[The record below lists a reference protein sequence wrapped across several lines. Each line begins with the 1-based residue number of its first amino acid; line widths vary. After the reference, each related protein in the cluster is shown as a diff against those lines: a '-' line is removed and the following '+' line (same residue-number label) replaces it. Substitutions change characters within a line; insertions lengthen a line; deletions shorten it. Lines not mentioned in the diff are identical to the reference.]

1 MLFER
6 TCPREQ
12 AFTQKEIY
20 LRNQRIIELQR
31 VMEGLNPFRI
41 QWKEKRC
48 NGVLANN
55 SKGHQLTKMERYSLA
70 SSQST
75 KPAVHKDQ
83 SYIWGVTACRG
94 RRQSKIVFGRFTN
107 MNHEVTAFG
116 PRHAEHARRFYQ
128 AEGKRP
134 ELHQVMVPPYPPN
147 YGPKKASYY
156 RQSGVTYGST
166 FLGDPV
172 INTGVNDNAACYTN
186 AAIVLESL
194 PVVSPP
200 SETVLKVARI
210 SARPNRM
217 QQKTSSRVGV
227 KMVNKTVDGLKNKS
241 LSQLEE
247 DLKDA
252 PLFQILCEISKT

>member
-75 KPAVHKDQ
+75 KPAVHKEQ
-83 SYIWGVTACRG
+83 SYIWGDTACRG
-94 RRQSKIVFGRFTN
+94 RRQSKIVFGRFTK

-134 ELHQVMVPPYPPN
+134 ELQQVVVPPYPPN
-147 YGPKKASYY
+147 YASKRASYY
-156 RQSGVTYGST
+156 RQSGVTYDSN

-172 INTGVNDNAACYTN
+172 FHTGVNDNAN
-186 AAIVLESL
+186 AAMGLESL
-194 PVVSPP
+194 PVVSTP
-200 SETVLKVARI
+200 SETVLKVAKI

-217 QQKTSSRVGV
+217 RRKTSSRVGV
-227 KMVNKTVDGLKNKS
+227 KMVIKTVDGLKNKS
-241 LSQLEE
+241 LSRLEV